1 MIKMNEIMKAII
13 SHTNS
18 KLGPKGLNTKTLFL
32 LERSQEGT
40 SIWPKSIGINSET

>member
-1 MIKMNEIMKAII
+1 MIRIKEIMNAII

-18 KLGPKGLNTKTLFL
+18 KPGPKGLNTKTLFL

-40 SIWPKSIGINSET
+40 SIWPKSIGINFET